1 MHAELLC
8 PSPVSGQPPP
18 ILQPLSCNLQLAS
31 CIVHGP
37 SSTVRPQPSIFHSSI
52 LGLFLEK
59 AKFKKTNPNQILTP
73 AYLILEKVNSNNKS
87 EQILLPPYMS
97 IFR

>member
-37 SSTVRPQPSIFHSSI
+37 SSIVRSQPSILPLFQPSI
-52 LGLFLEK
+52 PPLLSKLQAHLAKLGLDDPGGKL
-59 AKFKKTNPNQILTP
+59 
-73 AYLILEKVNSNNKS
+73 V
-87 EQILLPPYMS
+87 
-97 IFR
+97 